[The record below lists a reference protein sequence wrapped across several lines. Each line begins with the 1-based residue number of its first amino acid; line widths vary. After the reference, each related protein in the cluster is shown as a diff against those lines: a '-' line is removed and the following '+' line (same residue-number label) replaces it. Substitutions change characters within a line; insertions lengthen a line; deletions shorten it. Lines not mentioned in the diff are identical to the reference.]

1 MEASTDFF
9 NTFKHNLILHS
20 DYPVVYIHLF
30 HNKFIHQ
37 KMYFLCRFT
46 IYACL
51 PCFLKDKAYKMFMNI
66 LIEVCNSRIFL
77 FFFVPSRLPGFLH
90 LFSAYRGFVAR
101 KEYKNAKHNRKVEE
115 YITKFQASKNCLLS
129 CLLMCYP
136 YTICWPGF
144 SLHWLTMLICLF
156 WDITCL
162 LYVCIQRPKWVSV
175 FCYLYLRVV

>member
-1 MEASTDFF
+1 
-9 NTFKHNLILHS
+9 
-20 DYPVVYIHLF
+20 
-30 HNKFIHQ
+30 
-37 KMYFLCRFT
+37 MYFLCRFT

-115 YITKFQASKNCLLS
+115 YIIKFQASKNCLLS

-136 YTICWPGF
+136 YTIC
-144 SLHWLTMLICLF
+144 
-156 WDITCL
+156 
-162 LYVCIQRPKWVSV
+162 
-175 FCYLYLRVV
+175 